1 MKQLL
6 FLILIFIS
14 SLSFCQTI
22 NDYYQSGNRKKEL
35 KNFEGAILDYNK
47 VIELDPTYNFAYYN
61 RAEAKLGI
69 KDYRGAIEDYSKNIE
84 IYPNDSK
91 AYYKRGIIKLALG
104 DKEDGCLDLNKAKE
118 LGMVQVNEQIKE
130 YCN

>member
-6 FLILIFIS
+6 FLILIFFT
-14 SLSFCQTI
+14 SLSFGQTI
-22 NDYYQSGNRKKEL
+22 NDYYHSANRKKEL

-47 VIELDPTYNFAYYN
+47 VIELDPTYAFSYYN

-69 KDYRGAIEDYSKNIE
+69 QDYKGAIEDYSKNIE
-84 IYPNDSK
+84 IYPDDRM

-104 DKEDGCLDLNKAKE
+104 NKEGCLDLKKAKE
-118 LGMVQVNEQIKE
+118 LGLVEVNEQIKE